1 MRRQFA
7 FRPGAVEP
15 RATSRSRWGN
25 AARTRRSYGPAMNFG
40 APEILIVLAVFV
52 LFFGASRLPALARS
66 VGEAQRELKRGAAGE
81 PSES

>member
-7 FRPGAVEP
+7 FLPDVVEP
-15 RATSRSRWGN
+15 SATGRSRSGN
-25 AARTRRSYGPAMNFG
+25 AARTRRPYGPVMNFG

-52 LFFGASRLPALARS
+52 LFFGASRLPGLARS